1 MGMLSDIADTIE
13 SRLNPRTIASEL
25 VDGVVK
31 MASQGAAEMG
41 QALFTGNAY
50 MPYGA
55 TEAQIPMAENA
66 PAMDSAPMQATAQEV
81 QSPTKE
87 EIQAIEATNSNS
99 QIESPQSYQEML
111 DSYAPPSTPV
121 MQKEVKMER

>member
-81 QSPTKE
+81 QSPTQE
-87 EIQAIEATNSNS
+87 TPEPMTASNPSVPIEPS
-99 QIESPQSYQEML
+99 QSYEQML
-111 DSYAPPSTPV
+111 DSYAPPRTPV
-121 MQKEVKMER
+121 MEKEAEMER

>member
-121 MQKEVKMER
+121 MQKEVEMER

>member
-87 EIQAIEATNSNS
+87 EIQPIEATNSNS

-121 MQKEVKMER
+121 MQKEVEMER